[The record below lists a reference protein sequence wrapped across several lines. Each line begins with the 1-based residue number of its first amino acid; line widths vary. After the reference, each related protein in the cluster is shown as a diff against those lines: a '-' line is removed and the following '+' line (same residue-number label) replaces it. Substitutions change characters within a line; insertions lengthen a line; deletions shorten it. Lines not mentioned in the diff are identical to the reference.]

1 MVSALPTFDHATNG
15 EGKPI
20 TLQFKDTLLPFST
33 VLLSNWF
40 TDAGTEKKNEHYVL
54 LLYKILQ
61 ITNAGYT
68 TVPKNHKLKT
78 QALHLLNTN
87 KVVVQNDIQFKSEVR
102 TSRKKRSWASL
113 RLKSFQLTWISYF
126 KLQGPVQT
134 SNFSWAEPNTL
145 N

>member
-15 EGKPI
+15 AGKPI

-61 ITNAGYT
+61 ITNASYT
-68 TVPKNHKLKT
+68 TAPKNHKLKT

-87 KVVVQNDIQFKSEVR
+87 KIVVQNDIKFYS
-102 TSRKKRSWASL
+102 A
-113 RLKSFQLTWISYF
+113 Y
-126 KLQGPVQT
+126 
-134 SNFSWAEPNTL
+134 
-145 N
+145 